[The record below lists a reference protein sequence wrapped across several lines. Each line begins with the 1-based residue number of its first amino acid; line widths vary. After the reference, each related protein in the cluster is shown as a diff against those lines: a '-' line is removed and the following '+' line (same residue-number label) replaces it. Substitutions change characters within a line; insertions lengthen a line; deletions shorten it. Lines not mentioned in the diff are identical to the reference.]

1 MRLVG
6 RAVAGLQRSQLS
18 VQALTRLCSVVV
30 FLLASWTDTGH
41 LPLVALQGA
50 LFAIPYT
57 LLEALIGRPLSA
69 GLVPAAWNVDAW
81 ARKAAA
87 ATVVPVA
94 AVGYLSASVALPHSS
109 QPDRL
114 LMIAPVLLQ
123 LPLEAVFWAWTRTR
137 SRQAANLVPQLTAAG
152 TLLAGAAFAVLHVRM
167 DVAFLPAQVAV
178 LCWALAR
185 RPARSTGDA
194 RPVLST
200 GDARPVLSTGD
211 ARPALRPSLAVGS
224 AYCLAAAIDL
234 CYAVALPSVAGA
246 VVGQSAIVVV
256 RAMELAFGPFHVAL
270 AAATREDVVAGRGSR
285 LLNATRA
292 LTVAALLVVSVL
304 VLGSAWVRHLLAADL
319 GRLGVAVVALYCGYK
334 ALAMVSTW
342 LSVRH
347 MIWAAP
353 RRFLV
358 SAVGSRVVAFG
369 GLALS
374 VLWARHVSELF
385 LLLLLGEALVV
396 CWYAVRIRNT
406 PAVPATVAPYPLSDG
421 VADRIGTTR

>member
-1 MRLVG
+1 MRLVARG
-6 RAVAGLQRSQLS
+6 LAGLQRSQLS

-30 FLLASWTDTGH
+30 FLLASWTDPRH
-41 LPLVALQGA
+41 LALVALQGA

-69 GLVPAAWNVDAW
+69 DLVPADWNVDAW
-81 ARKAAA
+81 ARRAAA
-87 ATVVPVA
+87 ATVVPVGA
-94 AVGYLSASVALPHSS
+94 IGYLSASIALPHSS
-109 QPDRL
+109 QSDRL

-152 TLLAGAAFAVLHVRM
+152 TLLGGAVFAALDVRM
-167 DVAFLPAQVAV
+167 DLAFLPAQVAV

-185 RPARSTGDA
+185 RSPRSAGR
-194 RPVLST
+194 RPTVAQS
-200 GDARPVLSTGD
+200 
-211 ARPALRPSLAVGS
+211 LRVGS

-270 AAATREDVVAGRGSR
+270 SAATREDIVAGRRSR
-285 LLNATRA
+285 LWNATRA

-304 VLGSAWVRHLLAADL
+304 VLGSPWLRHLLAADL
-319 GRLGVAVVALYCGYK
+319 GRLAAGVVALYCGYK
-334 ALAMVSTW
+334 ALLMASTW
-342 LSVRH
+342 LAVRH
-347 MIWAAP
+347 MIWATP
-353 RRFLV
+353 RRFLA

-369 GLALS
+369 GLAVS
-374 VLWARHVSELF
+374 VLWARRVSELF
-385 LLLLLGEALVV
+385 LQLLLGEALVV

-406 PAVPATVAPYPLSDG
+406 PRPGVPAEPAPEPAPVPL
-421 VADRIGTTR
+421 

>member
-6 RAVAGLQRSQLS
+6 RAIRGLQRSQLS

-30 FLLASWTDTGH
+30 FLLASWTDTRH

-69 GLVPAAWNVDAW
+69 DLVPAGWNVDAW
-81 ARKAAA
+81 ARRAAV

-94 AVGYLSASVALPHSS
+94 AIGYLSASVALPYSG
-109 QPDRL
+109 QADRL

-137 SRQAANLVPQLTAAG
+137 SRHLANLVPQLTAAG
-152 TLLAGAAFAVLHVRM
+152 TLLGGAAFAALDVRM

-178 LCWALAR
+178 LCWALTR
-185 RPARSTGDA
+185 RPAPSTGSV
-194 RPVLST
+194 RPT
-200 GDARPVLSTGD
+200 
-211 ARPALRPSLAVGS
+211 LRRSLAVGS
-224 AYCLAAAIDL
+224 TYCLAAAIDL
-234 CYAVALPSVAGA
+234 SYAVALPSVAGA

-270 AAATREDVVAGRGSR
+270 GAATREDIVAGRRSR
-285 LLNATRA
+285 LLNGTRV
-292 LTVAALLVVSVL
+292 LTVATLVVVSVL
-304 VLGSAWVRHLLAADL
+304 VVGSAWVRNLLAADL
-319 GRLGVAVVALYCGYK
+319 GRLGVAVVALYCAYK
-334 ALAMVSTW
+334 ALVMASTW

-369 GLALS
+369 GLAVS
-374 VLWARHVSELF
+374 VLWATRVSDLF
-385 LLLLLGEALVV
+385 VQLLFGEALVV

-406 PAVPATVAPYPLSDG
+406 PRTTAGVAPEAAPVPS
-421 VADRIGTTR
+421 